1 MIAGRH
7 ANATRVLGAPLD
19 WDEAMQGHCGGLA
32 VCDHLTKAGLVME
45 SAWLPT
51 QEELTRLVA
60 GAPVILGVMGL
71 GHPPVYLAV
80 GEPPDETPPDA
91 VP

>member
-1 MIAGRH
+1 MRRRPMCWRFPPRSTGR
-7 ANATRVLGAPLD
+7 AKFIS
-19 WDEAMQGHCGGLA
+19 HCGGLA

-51 QEELTRLVA
+51 QEELSRLVA

-91 VP
+91 R